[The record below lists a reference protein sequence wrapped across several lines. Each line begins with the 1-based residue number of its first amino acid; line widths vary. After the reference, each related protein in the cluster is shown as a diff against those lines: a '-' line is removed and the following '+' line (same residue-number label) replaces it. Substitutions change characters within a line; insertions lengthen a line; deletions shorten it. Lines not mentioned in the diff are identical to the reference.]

1 MMKKLNF
8 KTLILTMLM
17 IVGGGNSVLGESTFT
32 FTQSSNS
39 KGTLKGAPQGVT
51 ATFSSTY
58 TNGYQLTKNNS
69 MTLTLSGFAS
79 NIKLTGITLTVKN
92 NKSSGKGVATAK
104 IGDTTIGTMA
114 IEGLGNTY
122 TDKAMEITPMLVTG
136 NLVVTISASENS
148 AYCDKFTF
156 TYEEESE
163 VPVAVAT
170 PTFSVES
177 GTYEEA
183 QTVEIACE
191 TEDATIYYTL
201 DGTEPT
207 NESTKY
213 AGAITVSETTT
224 IKAIAYNVDGEA
236 SKVASATYTFPVV
249 YENIAAFK
257 EANTTG
263 YLNLTGA
270 QIVYI
275 DGNKVNIY
283 VRDASGATS
292 LYKKEGFDVDFKTG
306 DMLNGIIK
314 ATNGDYNGQPQLN
327 NADLTKLTVSGN
339 EVVVAKVIDGTTEAI
354 AANLCD
360 LVKIE
365 NTTITS
371 NGTRYYV
378 GKDKDVQLYDQFKAG
393 LNFTADK
400 AADVQGIAAVYYST
414 YELFP
419 RFESDIVYLDNSV
432 PVEIGAAGMA
442 TFSCDKAL
450 DFTGTDAIYAY
461 TATLDG
467 TTVNFKRVRKV
478 PAATGVLLRNP
489 LGESAVEAVNV
500 PVIDNEDAE
509 DVSDNAFV
517 AALEEIASLPT
528 EQDGTN
534 YILNKVGGKLGFY
547 KAAGKKVG
555 AGKAYLKVP
564 AGTTPNAVI
573 AISFDGDV
581 TTGILTIDHE
591 QQPGASGAYDLQ
603 GRRVAQPTK
612 GLYIVNGKK

>member
-1 MMKKLNF
+1 MLLPEIYKL
-8 KTLILTMLM
+8 
-17 IVGGGNSVLGESTFT
+17 EE
-32 FTQSSNS
+32 
-39 KGTLKGAPQGVT
+39 AE
-51 ATFSSTY
+51 
-58 TNGYQLTKNNS
+58 
-69 MTLTLSGFAS
+69 LS
-79 NIKLTGITLTVKN
+79 
-92 NKSSGKGVATAK
+92 
-104 IGDTTIGTMA
+104 
-114 IEGLGNTY
+114 
-122 TDKAMEITPMLVTG
+122 
-136 NLVVTISASENS
+136 
-148 AYCDKFTF
+148 
-156 TYEEESE
+156 
-163 VPVAVAT
+163 VAT

-442 TFSCDKAL
+442 TFSCGKAL

-478 PAATGVLLRNP
+478 PARTGILLRNP

-500 PVIDNEDAE
+500 PVIADDATD
-509 DVSDNAFV
+509 DVSNNIFE
-517 AALEEIASLPT
+517 AALEEISSLPT
-528 EQDGTN
+528 EQDGNTN

-547 KAAGKKVG
+547 KAAGQKVG

-564 AGTTPNAVI
+564 AGETPASMI
-573 AISFDGDV
+573 AISFEGDV
-581 TTGILTIDHE
+581 TTGVKTFSSDE
-591 QQPGASGAYDLQ
+591 RAADSVAYDLQ
-603 GRRVAQPTK
+603 GRRVARPTK
-612 GLYIVNGKK
+612 GLYIVNGKKIVK